1 MFSKGGYFDGASF
14 PIEFATPDYL
24 KAEGKNGQVF
34 IYRMGHFHFSFISYY
49 HVTSMSGE
57 CMPRIRRLIDAGTYP
72 NNGSSCPDSFI
83 HPTFKEM
90 LFILR
95 RQTSLSRLLQW
106 NDGQLKSLTLGMVIN
121 AFSTITNAQ
130 NSFSLCLLFSLIERF

>member
-1 MFSKGGYFDGASF
+1 MR
-14 PIEFATPDYL
+14 
-24 KAEGKNGQVF
+24 V
-34 IYRMGHFHFSFISYY
+34 
-49 HVTSMSGE
+49 
-57 CMPRIRRLIDAGTYP
+57 LILITALAVLTVY
-72 NNGSSCPDSFI
+72 I